1 MKLIVSSNKG
11 QEFILKSIFTLAVI
25 SLGLQLITADRHS
38 WLFWVVAVLFIIL
51 IVLLVIT
58 RDLRTPVN
66 SLTVDDGTLIIR
78 WYNRLRKTKI
88 RMQDIAEINDEKKCI
103 SIKLKNNRVFR
114 IPVNTLEVK
123 DQHDMRNF
131 MKETTGS

>member
-1 MKLIVSSNKG
+1 
-11 QEFILKSIFTLAVI
+11 
-25 SLGLQLITADRHS
+25 
-38 WLFWVVAVLFIIL
+38 VLFIIL

-58 RDLRTPVN
+58 RGLKKPVN

-88 RMQDIAEINDEKKCI
+88 RMQDIAEVNDEKKCI

-123 DQHDMRNF
+123 DQHDVRNF